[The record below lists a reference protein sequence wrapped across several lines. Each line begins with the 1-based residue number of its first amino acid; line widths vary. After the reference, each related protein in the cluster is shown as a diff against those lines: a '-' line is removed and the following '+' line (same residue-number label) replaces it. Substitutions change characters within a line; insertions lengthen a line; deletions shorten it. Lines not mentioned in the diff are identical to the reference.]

1 MAGTIS
7 AKDVAELRKQTGAG
21 MMECKRALQESDGD
35 TEKAIAVLRKTG
47 AAKAEKRAGRSASEG
62 VIGSYIHFNGR
73 VGVLI
78 ELNCE
83 TDFVARTDDFQ
94 TLSKDLALHIA
105 SARPIAVSADDLPKE
120 LVAKER
126 EFIEAQVAES
136 GKPEAVREKMIKGKL
151 QKFRKER
158 ALLDQPFVKDDK
170 QTIGDLVKGV
180 ASKVGENVV
189 VRRFVRYELGDEL

>member
-47 AAKAEKRAGRSASEG
+47 AAKAEKRAERSASEG

-73 VGVLI
+73 VGVLF

>member
-47 AAKAEKRAGRSASEG
+47 AAKAEKRAERSASEG